1 MPIENPS
8 CDTAGRL
15 WHAVQTRDRAQDG
28 TFVYG
33 VRTTGIYCRP
43 SCPSRPARRENV
55 TFHADWTAAEAAGL
69 RACLR
74 CRPRAG
80 TERKS

>member
-1 MPIENPS
+1 MPIEDFS
-8 CDTAGRL
+8 RDGAGAL
-15 WHAVQTRDRAQDG
+15 WHAVQTRDRTQDG
-28 TFVYG
+28 AFVYG

-55 TFHADWTAAEAAGL
+55 TFHADWAEAEDAGL

-80 TERKS
+80 PEPKS

>member
-1 MPIENPS
+1 MPNEPFS
-8 CDTAGRL
+8 SETAEAMWR
-15 WHAVQTRDRAQDG
+15 AVQTRDRARDG

-43 SCPSRPARRENV
+43 SCPSGPALRAHV
-55 TFHADWTAAEAAGL
+55 SFHADPIDAEAAGL

-74 CRPRAG
+74 CRPRMDA
-80 TERKS
+80 TANS